1 MTRNRA
7 RDTPDPADI
16 GRRVL
21 AAFEKGRAQAIAQSK
36 ARAAPVEREVRRQL
50 DLDILAGHTPRGR
63 AGRIAR
69 ELRGAVSRRT
79 VARILA
85 RLYSVAS
92 YP

>member
-1 MTRNRA
+1 MTRTRA
-7 RDTPDPADI
+7 QATPDPADI

-50 DLDILAGHTPRGR
+50 DLDILAGHPLRGR

-69 ELRGAVSRRT
+69 SLRGAVSRRT

-85 RLYSVAS
+85 TFYSVTNS
-92 YP
+92 P